1 MGGACSTH
9 GEKRGAYRVWV
20 GKTEGKGPRG
30 RPRHKLEDNI
40 KMDLKRLDGRHGLDW
55 IYQSQDCCECGNEP
69 ASSLKCMEYLV
80 LPSQEGLW
88 RV

>member
-40 KMDLKRLDGRHGLDW
+40 KMDLKRFDGRHGLDW
-55 IYQSQDCCECGNEP
+55 IGFI
-69 ASSLKCMEYLV
+69 SLRIVVNAVMNLLV
-80 LPSQEGLW
+80 P
-88 RV
+88 